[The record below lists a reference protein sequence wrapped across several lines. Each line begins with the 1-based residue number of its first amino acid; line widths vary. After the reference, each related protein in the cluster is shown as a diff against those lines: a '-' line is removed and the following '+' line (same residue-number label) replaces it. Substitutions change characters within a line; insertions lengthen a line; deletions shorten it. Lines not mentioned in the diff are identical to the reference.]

1 MPHVFR
7 VCGSAFMYRLYSIL
21 YIQLYSIYSIYSYTA
36 IQYSCFRSHL
46 SDALPSILS
55 SVISVSLV
63 LGVCTHAAQILELV
77 VLHTIDSFTTVRLQT
92 MYWSFSSS
100 GDRVAGL
107 GRGGEWAFYS
117 GRGGFYSRKRF
128 PLCERGHLPPIFC
141 PAPWPHASP
150 FLYSAKYLRKAYNG
164 PLTMGNGPFRGFRFI

>member
-7 VCGSAFMYRLYSIL
+7 VCGSAFMYRLYSIYSYTVYTAIQYIQ
-21 YIQLYSIYSIYSYTA
+21 YIQLYCYTA

-128 PLCERGHLPPIFC
+128 PLCERGHLPPGWEFPLSDRGC
-141 PAPWPHASP
+141 PPSRMGASTP
-150 FLYSAKYLRKAYNG
+150 RK
-164 PLTMGNGPFRGFRFI
+164 